1 MSYLLRWRRTDE
13 RWCFLGVEAALFFL
27 ASIIFRRHLITLI
40 VHSIKGKPTFKTTL
54 TKSSRKCSIEL
65 PSFNDR
71 RQKSVGLNRIWNG
84 QKSTLS
90 GRASAAQQNPTLLI
104 LRKSKNTPLKK
115 WWNYFS
121 QSNYS
126 FIFGF
131 SFHFRCVLFNPLTS
145 QKLSLE
151 WEKDQKFVDSDRDSA

>member
-40 VHSIKGKPTFKTTL
+40 VHSIKGSATFKITVI
-54 TKSSRKCSIEL
+54 KSSRKCSIEL
-65 PSFNDR
+65 PSFDDR

-90 GRASAAQQNPTLLI
+90 GRASAVQQNPTLLI
-104 LRKSKNTPLKK
+104 LRKSKNNPLRK
-115 WWNYFS
+115 WWKICS
-121 QSNYS
+121 QSKKRALK
-126 FIFGF
+126 ILFG
-131 SFHFRCVLFNPLTS
+131 N
-145 QKLSLE
+145 KLR
-151 WEKDQKFVDSDRDSA
+151 WGFCDSAYRILCRKNRLENWKLFRLMI